1 MTVGPKPL
9 RRNKMT
15 FQDASAMVMEKRNI
29 KMALLRGKNVELSSR
44 LAEIERELELFR
56 IMN

>member
-1 MTVGPKPL
+1 
-9 RRNKMT
+9 MT

>member
-1 MTVGPKPL
+1 MTS
-9 RRNKMT
+9 
-15 FQDASAMVMEKRNI
+15 QEAAAMIMEKRNI
-29 KMALLRGKNVELSSR
+29 KMALLRGKNTELSSR